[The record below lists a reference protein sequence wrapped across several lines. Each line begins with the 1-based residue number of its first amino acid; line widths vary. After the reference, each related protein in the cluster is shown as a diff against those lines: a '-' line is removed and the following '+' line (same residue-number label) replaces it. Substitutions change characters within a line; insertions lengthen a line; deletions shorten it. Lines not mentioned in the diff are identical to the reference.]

1 MSLAWFLFTAALAYT
16 VSAHGGVSNYT
27 VDGTWYRGYSPYD
40 PPEWQDG
47 QSWLIGR
54 KWTSINPVFQP
65 DNISV
70 ACNAPG
76 NPAPASIP
84 INAGDNITAVYY
96 YWLHTVG
103 PMIVWMADCHGPC
116 SDFNATEGDWFKI
129 AQEGL
134 ISGTVTEGTW
144 YQRQFQEWD
153 GSASLWP
160 ETIPATL
167 KPGNYLIRH
176 EIIALHI
183 ANKPQWYPEC
193 AHLVVSGNG
202 TDVPGE
208 EYLAKIPGVWS
219 LNQPEINI
227 DIYSDAWINQT
238 TYNIPGPPVWRGNSV
253 TS

>member
-1 MSLAWFLFTAALAYT
+1 MR
-16 VSAHGGVSNYT
+16 N
-27 VDGTWYRGYSPYD
+27 RYSPYD

-47 QSWLIGR
+47 QPWLINR

-65 DNISV
+65 DNMSI

-76 NPAPASIP
+76 DPAPASIP
-84 INAGDNITAVYY
+84 INAGDNITAIYY

-116 SDFNATEGDWFKI
+116 SSFNASEGDWFKI
-129 AQEGL
+129 AEEGL
-134 ISGTVTEGTW
+134 ISGTVTTGMW

-153 GSASLWP
+153 GSPCLWP
-160 ETIPATL
+160 ETIPKSL

-202 TDVPGE
+202 TSVPSK
-208 EYLAKIPGVWS
+208 EYYAKLPGVWS
-219 LNQPEINI
+219 MDRMLSLSRKELRHANGGAEPEINI
-227 DIYSDAWINQT
+227 DVYSDAVRNQT
-238 TYNIPGPPVWRGNSV
+238 VSLPVAILLFP
-253 TS
+253 